1 MLITDSNS
9 VLILFN
15 KLMLEQKIYYETIE
29 KENTR
34 YYTQSNLKILRMNQS
49 NSKLYQKFQS

>member
-34 YYTQSNLKILRMNQS
+34 HYTQSNLKILRMNQS